1 MKSLM
6 ENFTFCAVQFV
17 LFNKKP
23 GLMMKK
29 EKKLRWS

>member
-6 ENFTFCAVQFV
+6 ENFTFCTVQFV
-17 LFNKKP
+17 LINKKP